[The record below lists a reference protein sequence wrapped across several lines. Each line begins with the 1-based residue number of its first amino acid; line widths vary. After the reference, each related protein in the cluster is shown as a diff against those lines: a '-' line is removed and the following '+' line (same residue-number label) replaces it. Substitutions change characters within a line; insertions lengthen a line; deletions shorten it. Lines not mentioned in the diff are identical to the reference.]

1 LFGSAYWKE
10 MLDWLRGPMLAE
22 GKIVEDDFRRLHV
35 TDTPSEVVEII
46 QAYEASQDVSSHS
59 K

>member
-1 LFGSAYWKE
+1 